1 METSL
6 PDRTNVTTHRQARA
20 QSHELLRRNVVEA
33 ASRLLIEEGPDALTV
48 RRVAQSLDCSTKIIY
63 TLFQG
68 KDGLANA
75 LYLEGCARLRQE
87 IETVK
92 MASSPATYIHKLAW
106 AYWTFALANP
116 SYYGVM
122 FDGTIPNFQPSPT
135 SKQVMTDAFSAIVAI
150 IAQYIDQD
158 LLPREEPDALTRS
171 LWAPLHGV
179 ASLYLLGHFPS
190 LEEARWAY
198 ERTIQAIIASLSSHS
213 PSSTS

>member
-6 PDRTNVTTHRQARA
+6 PEGFIVTTHRQARA
-20 QSHELLRRNVVEA
+20 HSHDLLRRNVVEA
-33 ASRLLIEEGPDALTV
+33 ASRLLVEEGPDALTV

-63 TLFQG
+63 TLFHG

-87 IETVK
+87 IGAVK
-92 MASSPATYIHKLAW
+92 MASTPAAYLHELAW
-106 AYWTFALANP
+106 AYWTFALADP
-116 SYYGVM
+116 SYYGVL
-122 FDGTIPNFQPSPT
+122 FGGTIPNFQPSPA

-150 IAQYIDQD
+150 MAQYMEQG
-158 LLPREEPDALTRS
+158 LLLSEDSVALTRA

-190 LEEARWAY
+190 LEEARWAF
-198 ERTIQAIIASLSSHS
+198 ERTIQAISASLNPQS
-213 PSSTS
+213 PSSIS